1 MSTQPFY
8 HDNADTDSGPDILE
22 IGVDEAG
29 RGPLFGRVYTAAV
42 ILPKSGF
49 DYSRM
54 KDSKR
59 FSGEKKILDAE
70 MYIKEHA
77 LAWSVSFCDEK
88 RIDEINIL
96 HATIESMHRSVQSVT
111 KDGCDSSTYFIL
123 VDGNYFTPYTFL
135 TGDMLDVIDHVTI
148 KGGDDKYSAIAA
160 ASILAKCGRDR
171 YIRELC
177 AEHPLLDERYGIA
190 SNKGY
195 GAKRHMDGIAAHG
208 ISQFHRT
215 SYKPCQGPDL
225 NEV

>member
-8 HDNADTDSGPDILE
+8 HDNTDTDTDSNILE

-59 FSGEKKILDAE
+59 FSSETKILEEEA
-70 MYIKEHA
+70 YIKEHA
-77 LAWSVSFCDEK
+77 LAWSVCFCDEK
-88 RIDEINIL
+88 RIAEINIL
-96 HATIESMHRSVQSVT
+96 HATIESMHQSVHRVT
-111 KDGCDSSTYFIL
+111 EDDHESTYFIL

-135 TGDMLDVIDHVTI
+135 NGDMLDVIDHVTI

-195 GAKRHMDGIAAHG
+195 GAKRHMEGIAAHG